1 MKKLIAASAALSL
14 IALPTVATARTPA
27 PGANAAAPLSLANAA
42 PVRAA
47 AKGGK
52 AKVSNAGIAVFA
64 VIVIGGAVAA
74 LAVIAGT
81 RDQGNGNGVPAS
93 R

>member
-14 IALPTVATARTPA
+14 VALPTVAPARTPA
-27 PGANAAAPLSLANAA
+27 VNAASPLSLGNAA

-52 AKVSNAGIAVFA
+52 AKVSNAGIAAFA

-81 RDQGNGNGVPAS
+81 RDQGRDTPAS

>member
-1 MKKLIAASAALSL
+1 MTRHLIATASALSL
-14 IALPTVATARTPA
+14 IALPATASAA
-27 PGANAAAPLSLANAA
+27 PRAAGTNAAAPLSLSQAA
-42 PVRAA
+42 PVRVA

-52 AKVSNAGIAVFA
+52 AKFSNAGIAAFV

-81 RDQGNGNGVPAS
+81 RDQNDGIAAS

>member
-14 IALPTVATARTPA
+14 VALPTVAPARTP
-27 PGANAAAPLSLANAA
+27 GVNAAAPLSLSNAA
-42 PVRAA
+42 PVRVA
-47 AKGGK
+47 AKGSK
-52 AKVSNAGIAVFA
+52 AKVSNAGIAAFA

-81 RDQGNGNGVPAS
+81 RDQNNNDVPVS

>member
-14 IALPTVATARTPA
+14 IALPTVATAA
-27 PGANAAAPLSLANAA
+27 PGASAAAPLSLANAA

-47 AKGGK
+47 PKGGK

-64 VIVIGGAVAA
+64 VLVVGGAVAA

-81 RDQGNGNGVPAS
+81 RDQGNGNGVPVS